1 VLVGSREFIDQA
13 RRNRKLVGGGMR
25 QAGSLAAAG
34 LVALDTM
41 TERLVEDH
49 DNARLLA
56 EGIAEMPQFEIDLA
70 SVQSNMVFFS
80 LRDDT
85 GLTASELA
93 ERLKAHN
100 IWLMAMGERR
110 FRAVLHYWIRPE
122 HVIQIL
128 VALQK
133 ELS

>member
-1 VLVGSREFIDQA
+1 
-13 RRNRKLVGGGMR
+13 MR
-25 QAGSLAAAG
+25 QAGILAAAG

-80 LRDDT
+80 LRDDI
-85 GLTASELA
+85 GLTAPELA